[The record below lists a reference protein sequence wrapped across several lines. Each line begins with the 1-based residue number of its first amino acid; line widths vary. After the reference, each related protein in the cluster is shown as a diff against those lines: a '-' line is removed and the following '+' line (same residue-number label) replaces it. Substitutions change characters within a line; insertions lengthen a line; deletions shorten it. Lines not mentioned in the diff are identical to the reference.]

1 MDKTTVIKEF
11 KTIPG
16 IGPSLAEDLWDLGF
30 RSIQDLKHEK
40 PEEMYKSLE
49 EIRGG
54 HQDRCVLYVFRCAVY
69 YAVEKKH
76 DPELLKWWNWKDLP
90 NSKVKN
96 KKSRSAS
103 LRRIKN

>member
-1 MDKTTVIKEF
+1 MDKATIIKEF

-30 RSIQDLKHEK
+30 RSIQDLKNEY

-49 EIRGG
+49 DIRGC

-69 YAVEKKH
+69 YASKKKH
-76 DPELLKWWNWKDLP
+76 DPELLKWWNWKDERKL
-90 NSKVKN
+90 KVKIQ
-96 KKSRSAS
+96 KS
-103 LRRIKN
+103 KD